1 MNKFNEREKSFENK
15 YAHDQELKF
24 KVNVKRNKYLAEWV
38 CNRLGKGNIEDY
50 AKALIKADFQE
61 PGDQDLI
68 RKIQEDFKA
77 NNTQLDLKELN
88 KEIQSCFE
96 RAKKDFL

>member
-15 YAHDQELKF
+15 YAHDQELQF

-38 CNRLGKGNIEDY
+38 CNRLGKSNVEDY
-50 AKALIKADFQE
+50 VKALIKADFQE

-68 RKIQEDFKA
+68 KKIQEDFKA
-77 NNTQLDLKELN
+77 NNTQLDPKELN

>member
-38 CNRLGKGNIEDY
+38 CNRLGKSNVEDY

-68 RKIQEDFKA
+68 KKIQEDFKA
-77 NNTQLDLKELN
+77 NNTQLDPKELN
-88 KEIQSCFE
+88 KEIKSCFE

>member
-15 YAHDQELKF
+15 YAHDQELQF

-38 CNRLGKGNIEDY
+38 CNRLGKSNVEDY

-68 RKIQEDFKA
+68 KKIQVDFKA
-77 NNTQLDLKELN
+77 NNTQLDPKELN
-88 KEIQSCFE
+88 QEIQSCFE

>member
-15 YAHDQELKF
+15 YAHDQELQF
-24 KVNVKRNKYLAEWV
+24 KVTIKRNKYLAEWV
-38 CNRLGKGNIEDY
+38 CNRLGKSNVEDY
-50 AKALIKADFQE
+50 TKALIKADFQE

-68 RKIQEDFKA
+68 KKIQEDFKA
-77 NNTQLDLKELN
+77 NNTQLDPKELN